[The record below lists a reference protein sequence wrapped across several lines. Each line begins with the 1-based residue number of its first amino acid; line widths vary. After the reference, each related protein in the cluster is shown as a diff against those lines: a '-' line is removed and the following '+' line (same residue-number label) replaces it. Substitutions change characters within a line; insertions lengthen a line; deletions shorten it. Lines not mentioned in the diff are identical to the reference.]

1 MRKLI
6 SPKHMPEVKV
16 AGGDVP
22 VLDLIVSAGLAK
34 SKGEA
39 RKKVE
44 EGAFNYGP
52 DKSKPAD
59 WKATVPVADGLVL
72 RLGRKVVRVKAG

>member
-1 MRKLI
+1 L
-6 SPKHMPEVKV
+6 
-16 AGGDVP
+16 AGFC
-22 VLDLIVSAGLAK
+22 K
-34 SKGEA
+34 SKSEA

-59 WKATVPVADGLVL
+59 WKATVSVTDGLVL
-72 RLGRKVVRVKAG
+72 RLGRKVVRAKVS